1 MKRSALV
8 VLTLGALVATLGSA
22 SQDPE
27 AVHDA
32 LPLYATPTT
41 LDRIGRVV
49 APVMLN
55 GKGPFRLVVDTGAN
69 RSTISTRLAKEL
81 GLESGTQQ
89 LTLNGVTGSAVVP
102 AVNIGHIQ
110 AGDLIILNERVPV
123 IGSHIM
129 GGADGILGVAGLR
142 DERVLID
149 FKDDQVSI
157 SRSNRGLTS
166 EFVTIKAKRLPG
178 GLLVAAA
185 RMGRAR
191 LKVII
196 DTGAE
201 YTLGNLA
208 LKRELDARRRRG
220 PEGVATEVYGA
231 TPDIDIGHRVL
242 APDIVIGDAT
252 LKDVRV
258 TFGDFHIFDVWKLE
272 NEPVLLI
279 GMDVIG
285 TVDTIVIDFRRAEI
299 HIRG

>member
-1 MKRSALV
+1 MKRSALAV
-8 VLTLGALVATLGSA
+8 FVIAAFAAALGSA

-27 AVHDA
+27 AVHDV

-55 GKGPFRLVVDTGAN
+55 GKGPFRLIVDTGAN
-69 RSTISTRLAKEL
+69 RSTISARLAKEL
-81 GLESGTQQ
+81 GLESGTEQ

-102 AVNIGHIQ
+102 SVNIGHIQ
-110 AGDLIILNERVPV
+110 VGDLVILNERVPV
-123 IGSHIM
+123 IGNQIM

-142 DERVLID
+142 DERILID
-149 FKDDQVSI
+149 FKDDEVSI
-157 SRSNRGLTS
+157 SRSKRGLTS
-166 EFVTIKAKRLPG
+166 EFITIRAQRLPG

-185 RMGRAR
+185 RMGRAK
-191 LKVII
+191 LKIII

-208 LKRELDARRRRG
+208 LKRVLDGHRG
-220 PEGVATEVYGA
+220 GERKGVATEVFGA
-231 TPDIDIGHRVL
+231 TPEIDIGHRTL
-242 APDIVIGDAT
+242 APDITIGDAT
-252 LKDVRV
+252 LKDVQV
-258 TFGDFHIFDVWKLE
+258 TFGDFHIFDVWNLAD
-272 NEPVLLI
+272 EPALLI